1 MHAEWPQDFLH
12 DYTLVNHGN
21 HPHYVLTDWATE
33 RVGVPNL
40 HNDVAPFLEGQAT
53 RRRRDYIGSQGVAG
67 CLLRMLIIC
76 LSFCISTNGVEESGR
91 KNAPQGALP
100 LRIVPLLKPV
110 R

>member
-40 HNDVAPFLEGQAT
+40 HNDVAPFLGGQAT
-53 RRRRDYIGSQGVAG
+53 RRRRDKGLLPAFAGVFERAAPHFAQG
-67 CLLRMLIIC
+67 
-76 LSFCISTNGVEESGR
+76 F
-91 KNAPQGALP
+91 QP
-100 LRIVPLLKPV
+100 LRAALVSRSSWAALNGS
-110 R
+110 